1 MKQGAYWV
9 NGSSAHIHDPHHGNR
24 SIHMSGC
31 KQTDNSQTDRDVGV
45 STLGSIGGGGD
56 WQGDEPGGDI
66 LHTNWT
72 TGPPSS
78 WFHSLY
84 FSFRHPGSGSK
95 TLFMRGY
102 PSKSCG
108 ILLSNSRCF
117 LHIVLKTVTQVKS
130 NERSITL
137 WRYEI

>member
-1 MKQGAYWV
+1 MAPRPTSMTHTMVTGQSTCQAASRPTTVKL
-9 NGSSAHIHDPHHGNR
+9 
-24 SIHMSGC
+24 
-31 KQTDNSQTDRDVGV
+31 TE
-45 STLGSIGGGGD
+45 TLGSPRSAPLGGED